1 MSSSSSDSDSS
12 NEDFT
17 PAADKDQEMS
27 DDEVIVLDKNGPAKA
42 TQQQFKNFRERFIK
56 MEMELKETKN
66 LHMITKLELEN
77 VVLQERMKHQK
88 MMVKLNTLQAK
99 MLKMEQ
105 DKEQAETEKNASVDQ
120 ITKLNTEQQRLFQRI
135 STLEKINQQQN
146 LFYNFQQNYWDANS
160 SNGGQL
166 AITDDNCLTVHY
178 NKYDIYFRSI
188 FAKYPV
194 LLNIGSTDTFYF
206 EISIINMERYADFGF
221 ATNTSDGAI
230 RMRKGTYA
238 YSNSGAFCINN
249 VLKLSYAKYA
259 YGAGDTVGCG
269 VDLASRR
276 IFLTKNGT
284 FLESFELVL
293 PSNDLPLIPFVT
305 LWSYDDKIEAN
316 FGPKFEFNLATL

>member
-1 MSSSSSDSDSS
+1 MSSSSDSDSS

-17 PAADKDQEMS
+17 KAADKDQEMS
-27 DDEVIVLDKNGPAKA
+27 DDEIIVLDKNGPAKA
-42 TQQQFKNFRERFIK
+42 TRQQFKNFRERFIK

-66 LHMITKLELEN
+66 LHLITKLELEN
-77 VVLQERMKHQK
+77 VALQERMKHQK
-88 MMVKLNTLQAK
+88 MM
-99 MLKMEQ
+99 Q
-105 DKEQAETEKNASVDQ
+105 DKQQTEKEKNASVDQ
-120 ITKLNTEQQRLFQRI
+120 ITKLKTDQHKLLKRI

-146 LFYNFQQNYWDANS
+146 LFYNFQQNYWDAS
-160 SNGGQL
+160 SCNGGQL
-166 AITDDNCLTVHY
+166 AITEDANCLTVHY

-194 LLNIGSTDTFYF
+194 LLNIESTDTFYF

-221 ATNTSDGAI
+221 AVNQSDGAI
-230 RMRKGTYA
+230 RMRKGNYA

-249 VLKLSYAKYA
+249 VLKLSYAKCA

-284 FLESFELVL
+284 FLESFDLVL
-293 PSNDLPLIPFVT
+293 PSDDLPLFPFVT

>member
-1 MSSSSSDSDSS
+1 MSSSSDSDSS
-12 NEDFT
+12 NA
-17 PAADKDQEMS
+17 AADKDQEMS
-27 DDEVIVLDKNGPAKA
+27 DDEIIVLDKNGPAKA
-42 TQQQFKNFRERFIK
+42 TRQQFKNFRERFIK

-66 LHMITKLELEN
+66 LHLITKLELEN
-77 VVLQERMKHQK
+77 VALQEKMKHQK
-88 MMVKLNTLQAK
+88 MMVKLNTLQKTK

-105 DKEQAETEKNASVDQ
+105 DKQQTEKEKNASVDQ
-120 ITKLNTEQQRLFQRI
+120 ITKLKTDQHKLLERI

-160 SNGGQL
+160 CNGGQL
-166 AITDDNCLTVHY
+166 AITDANCLTVHY

-194 LLNIGSTDTFYF
+194 LLNIESTDTFYF

-221 ATNTSDGAI
+221 AVNQSDGAI
-230 RMRKGTYA
+230 RMRKGNYA

-249 VLKLSYAKYA
+249 VLKLSYAKCA

-284 FLESFELVL
+284 FLESFDLVL
-293 PSNDLPLIPFVT
+293 PSDDLPLFPFVT